1 MLELDTILCA
11 MAMGFL
17 WSIFHLRRVRTS
29 FTLVEK
35 FTPPV
40 YVLFFVLV
48 GAKLNIGN
56 INSAWWQFLRLF
68 FIPGGTNGGKFLGA
82 FLGSVISKAPK
93 TVRKYL
99 PFCLLSQAGVAVG
112 LSVVA
117 GQTFPEPLG
126 SIIVMVITTTTF
138 VVQII
143 GPPSVKFAVDRA
155 GESGLNVTEDDLLA
169 KSSAADLMTGSTL
182 IEENQTVEKVLEIFS
197 NEDNL
202 IYPVIGQDKEI
213 KGIIS
218 IENLKEMFLASEL
231 SPYLLA
237 HDIMMP
243 LQSQCSSD
251 TPALEAFALM
261 KKNNSDYLVLT
272 DKKGLCMGILEE
284 ARARKRLS
292 LQIMDLK
299 NRANLLAN

>member
-1 MLELDTILCA
+1 VPWQWA
-11 MAMGFL
+11 FL
-17 WSIFHLRRVRTS
+17 WLISLPKKSKNLFS
-29 FTLVEK
+29 LVEK

-48 GAKLNIGN
+48 GAKLNIRN
-56 INSAWWQFLRLF
+56 ISALVAILAAIFLVGR
-68 FIPGGTNGGKFLGA
+68 TGGKFLGA

-117 GQTFPEPLG
+117 GQTLPDPLG
-126 SIIVMVITTTTF
+126 GIIVMVITTTTF

-202 IYPVIGQDKEI
+202 IYPVIGQDREI

-243 LQSQCSSD
+243 LHSQCPSD

-272 DKKGLCMGILEE
+272 DKKGLCLGILEE
-284 ARARKRLS
+284 TRARKRLS

-299 NRANLLAN
+299 NKANLLAN